1 MKIIEKIIFWFL
13 TAIVI
18 IDSLYWQW
26 SVKLIE
32 EPKFSLPFPLWLGNK
47 NIIGDIIL
55 ISVWLILLIRIYKR
69 ANKIKNE

>member
-1 MKIIEKIIFWFL
+1 MKITEKIIFWSL
-13 TAIVI
+13 TIILV

-26 SVKLIE
+26 LVKLAE

-55 ISVWLILLIRIYKR
+55 VIVWLILLIRIYRK
-69 ANKIKNE
+69 ANQREIN